1 MQPHP
6 NFVMNPA
13 PIQRI
18 RRGLPAA
25 LLLLSSLAHA
35 QQAPAPSPARPAE
48 EAHTLD
54 VFTVQ
59 ENQARAYGSS
69 NLASATRMN
78 TPVEN
83 VPQSISVIN
92 EALLKDMAAYT
103 YEQAVRYTPG
113 VTQRQNVQNGS
124 VIRGFIVFNRF
135 RNGFLVPGF
144 ETDMVNLDRIEIIKG
159 PSASIAGSSESGGYV
174 NFITKK
180 PQMKESIVAT
190 ATMGSRSFLRGTVDA
205 TGPIEGTNMAYRLNA
220 IHLTTDSW
228 RDNEK
233 IRKTAVYP
241 SFLWQATKKTQV
253 SVDLEYFDGLTPG
266 GFSTPYIAPVNTV
279 NQTGTTSTSQAV
291 VIPLGVTPKF
301 RLGQWAPMSVN
312 TSGEVGMGSR
322 AELYSLFVTVS
333 HQFNDIFAAR
343 QAVSYFDSKTSLYR
357 GAVANFFAY
366 NSNGEIFFERNAN
379 RSTGEA
385 QILRAQ
391 GDVVGTKKWLDDKLG
406 TTVLV
411 GYDIGRNDGA
421 NTSSTGQMEAYV
433 ISSPVYGLP
442 LRTPLVKTVD
452 NTNKGGSF
460 GYFANAQ
467 ISGFNDRIIATGGL
481 RRDQGKAS
489 WTRNNFTGVYS
500 NVKKT
505 ARVESPMYGITV
517 KPLKWLS
524 AYAVYSEAGAA
535 SRQVAIFPGIPLT
548 DPRQILQT
556 VTPLTTNDEFGA
568 KISLLDG
575 AFAVNVAH
583 FEIMQVDNVR
593 SNTSNDIINVPGGSQ
608 NIIESGNI
616 AKGWEVEF
624 SGSVTR
630 NFAMVGGYAFT
641 ETQAPGFKEG
651 GRAPR
656 EIRGMPKH
664 KVQAFAKYDFVG
676 TKATGFSI
684 RGGVVYQTSVWGIA
698 ENTYRVKGAT
708 RWDVGL
714 NYRRNN
720 WDFALTCENLTDV
733 IFPQSTIAPGS
744 NTVDAPRT
752 VYFGATLKY

>member
-1 MQPHP
+1 VQPHP

>member
-1 MQPHP
+1 
-6 NFVMNPA
+6 MNPA
-13 PIQRI
+13 PILRI
-18 RRGLPAA
+18 RYIVPALTLYLAA
-25 LLLLSSLAHA
+25 LAQAQLAPGPSSAK
-35 QQAPAPSPARPAE
+35 SSE
-48 EAHTLD
+48 ESAIALD
-54 VFTVQ
+54 VFTVR
-59 ENQARAYGSS
+59 ENKTRAYGSS
-69 NLASATRMN
+69 NLASATRLN
-78 TPVEN
+78 TPAEN

-92 EALLKDMAAYT
+92 ETLLKDMAAYS

-124 VIRGFIVFNRF
+124 VIRGFIVSNRY

-144 ETDMVNLDRIEIIKG
+144 ETDMINVDRIEIIKG

-180 PQMKESIVAT
+180 PQNKESIIAS

-205 TGPIEGTNMAYRLNA
+205 TGPIQGTNMAYRLNA

-233 IRKTAVYP
+233 IRKTALYP
-241 SFLWQATKKTQV
+241 SFLWQATSKTQV
-253 SVDLEYFDGLTPG
+253 SIDLEYFDGLTPG

-279 NQTGTTSTSQAV
+279 NQTGTTSTAQAV
-291 VIPLGVTPKF
+291 VIPPGVTPKF
-301 RLGQWAPMSVN
+301 RLGQWASMFIN

-322 AELYSLFVTVS
+322 ADLYSLFATIT

-357 GAVANFFAY
+357 SAVANFFAY
-366 NSNGEIFFERNAN
+366 NNNGEIFFERNAN
-379 RSTGEA
+379 RGTGEA

-411 GYDIGRNDGA
+411 GYDVGRTDGA
-421 NTSSTGQMEAYV
+421 NTNSTGQMEAFV

-442 LRTPLVKTVD
+442 LRTPLTKTVD

-467 ISGFNDRIIATGGL
+467 LSGFNDRIVATGGL

-489 WTRNNFTGVYS
+489 WTRNNFTNTYS
-500 NVKKT
+500 NVRKT
-505 ARVESPMYGITV
+505 ARVESPMYGLTV
-517 KPLKWLS
+517 KPLKWLA

-535 SRQVAIFPGIPLT
+535 SRQVAIFPNIPLT
-548 DPRQILQT
+548 DPRQILRT
-556 VTPLTTNDEFGA
+556 VTPLTTNDEFGL
-568 KISLLDG
+568 KVSLLDG
-575 AFAVNVAH
+575 AFAINVAH
-583 FEIMQVDNVR
+583 FEILQVDNVR
-593 SNTSNDIINVPGGSQ
+593 NNTSNDIINVPGGSQ
-608 NIIESGNI
+608 NIIESGNT

-630 NFAMVGGYAFT
+630 QFALVGGYAFT
-641 ETQAPGFKEG
+641 ETKAPGFKAD
-651 GRAPR
+651 GRSNR

-664 KVQAFAKYDFVG
+664 KVQAFAKYDITG
-676 TKATGFSI
+676 SKAAGFSI
-684 RGGVVYQTSVWGIA
+684 RGGVVYQTAVWGIA
-698 ENTYRVKGAT
+698 ENTYRVAGAT

-752 VYFGATLKY
+752 VYFGTTLKY

>member
-1 MQPHP
+1 
-6 NFVMNPA
+6 
-13 PIQRI
+13 
-18 RRGLPAA
+18 
-25 LLLLSSLAHA
+25 
-35 QQAPAPSPARPAE
+35 
-48 EAHTLD
+48 
-54 VFTVQ
+54 
-59 ENQARAYGSS
+59 
-69 NLASATRMN
+69 
-78 TPVEN
+78 
-83 VPQSISVIN
+83 
-92 EALLKDMAAYT
+92 
-103 YEQAVRYTPG
+103 
-113 VTQRQNVQNGS
+113 
-124 VIRGFIVFNRF
+124 IRGFIVSNRY

-144 ETDMVNLDRIEIIKG
+144 ETDMINVDRIEIIKG

-180 PQMKESIVAT
+180 PQMKESIVGT

-220 IHLTTDSW
+220 IHLTADSW

-241 SFLWQATKKTQV
+241 SFLWQPTKKTQV
-253 SVDLEYFDGLTPG
+253 TVDLEYFDGLTPG

-291 VIPLGVTPKF
+291 VIPAGVVPKF

-312 TSGEVGMGSR
+312 TSGEVGMGNR
-322 AELYSLFVTVS
+322 AELYSVFATVS

-343 QAVSYFDSKTSLYR
+343 QAVYYFDSKTSAYR
-357 GAVANFFAY
+357 GVVANFFAY
-366 NSNGEIFFERNAN
+366 NSNGEIFYERNATRN
-379 RSTGEA
+379 TGEA

-391 GDVVGTKKWLDDKLG
+391 GDIVGTKKWLDEKLG

-411 GYDIGRNDGA
+411 GYDIGRTDSVSTTA
-421 NTSSTGQMEAYV
+421 TGQMEAFV

-442 LRTPLVKTVD
+442 LRTPMVKTVD
-452 NTNKGGSF
+452 NTGKGGSF

-467 ISGFNDRIIATGGL
+467 LSGFNDRIVVTGGM

-489 WTRNNFTGVYS
+489 WTRNNFTGAYS
-500 NVKKT
+500 NVPKT
-505 ARVESPMYGITV
+505 ATVESPMYGLTV
-517 KPLKWLS
+517 KPLKWL
-524 AYAVYSEAGAA
+524 AGYIVYSEAGAA
-535 SRQVAIFPGIPLT
+535 SRQVAIFPNIPLT
-548 DPRQILQT
+548 DSRQILRT
-556 VTPLTTNDEFGA
+556 VTPLTTIDEFGVKA
-568 KISLLDG
+568 SLLDG

-583 FEIMQVDNVR
+583 FEIVQVDNVR
-593 SNTSNDIINVPGGSQ
+593 NNTSNDIINVPGGSQ
-608 NIIESGNI
+608 NIIESGNT

-630 NFAMVGGYAFT
+630 QFALVGGYAYT
-641 ETQAPGFKEG
+641 ETQAPGFKED
-651 GRAPR
+651 GRSPR

-664 KVQAFAKYDFVG
+664 KVQAFAKYDIMG
-676 TKATGFSI
+676 SKAAGFSI
-684 RGGVVYQTSVWGIA
+684 RGGVVYQTAVWGIA
-698 ENTYRVKGAT
+698 ENTYRVAGAT

>member
-1 MQPHP
+1 METTPT
-6 NFVMNPA
+6 
-13 PIQRI
+13 QRI
-18 RRGLPAA
+18 VRGLPTA
-25 LLLLSSLAHA
+25 LLMLGYSALA
-35 QQAPAPSPARPAE
+35 QQAPAPSATKGSE
-48 EAHTLD
+48 EAVSLD
-54 VFTVQ
+54 VFTVK
-59 ENQARAYGSS
+59 ENRARAYGSS

-78 TPVEN
+78 TPAEN

-92 EALLKDMAAYT
+92 EALLNDMAAYS

-124 VIRGFIVFNRF
+124 VIRGFIVSNRY

-144 ETDMVNLDRIEIIKG
+144 ETDMINLDRIEIIKG

-180 PQMKESIVAT
+180 PQTKESIVAS

-205 TGPIEGTNMAYRLNA
+205 TGPIKGTDMSYRLNA
-220 IHLTTDSW
+220 IHLTSDSW

-233 IRKTAVYP
+233 IRKSALYP
-241 SFLWQATKKTQV
+241 SFLWQVTKKTQV
-253 SVDLEYFDGLTPG
+253 SVDVEYFDGLTPG

-291 VIPLGVTPKF
+291 VIPAGVTPKF

-312 TSGEVGMGSR
+312 TSGEVGMGNM
-322 AELYSLFVTVS
+322 AQLYSLFATIT
-333 HQFNDIFAAR
+333 HQFNDVFSAR
-343 QAVSYFDSKTSLYR
+343 QAVSYFDSNTSAYR
-357 GAVANFFAY
+357 GTVANFFAY
-366 NSNGEIFFERNAN
+366 NNNGEIFYERNAT
-379 RSTGEA
+379 RLTGVA
-385 QILRAQ
+385 QIMRAQ
-391 GDVVGTKKWLDDKLG
+391 GDVVGTKKWFQDQLG
-406 TTVLV
+406 ATVLV
-411 GYDIGRNDGA
+411 GYDVGRTDGVSTTA
-421 NTSSTGQMEAYV
+421 TGQMEAFV

-442 LRTPLVKTVD
+442 LRTPMIKTVD
-452 NTNKGGSF
+452 NTSKGGSF

-467 ISGFNDRIIATGGL
+467 ISGFLDRVILTGGL

-489 WTRNNFTGVYS
+489 WTRNNFTGALT
-500 NVKKT
+500 NVRKT
-505 ARVESPMYGITV
+505 DRVESPMYGMTV
-517 KPLKWLS
+517 KPLKGLS

-535 SRQVAIFPGIPLT
+535 SRQVAIYPGIPLT
-548 DPRQILQT
+548 DPRQILKT
-556 VTPLTTNDEFGA
+556 ATPLTTNNEFGA

-575 AFAVNVAH
+575 AFAINVAH
-583 FEIMQVDNVR
+583 FEIIQVDNVR
-593 SNTSNDIINVPGGSQ
+593 ANTSNDIINVPGGSI
-608 NIIESGNI
+608 NIIESGNT

-624 SGSVTR
+624 SGSLTR
-630 NFAMVGGYAFT
+630 NFAIVGGYAFT
-641 ETQAPGFKEG
+641 ETVAPGFKEG
-651 GRAPR
+651 GKAPR
-656 EIRGMPKH
+656 EIRGMPKN
-664 KVQAFAKYDFVG
+664 KIQAFGKYDFIG

-698 ENTYRVKGAT
+698 ENTYRVPGAT

-720 WDFALTCENLTDV
+720 WDFALTCENLTNV

-752 VYFGATLKY
+752 VYFGTTLKF

>member
-1 MQPHP
+1 
-6 NFVMNPA
+6 MNPA

>member
-1 MQPHP
+1 
-6 NFVMNPA
+6 MNPA
-13 PIQRI
+13 PILRTC
-18 RRGLPAA
+18 RGLPAVA
-25 LLLLSSLAHA
+25 LCLASLAHA
-35 QQAPAPSPARPAE
+35 QQVSTPAAPRSNE
-48 EAHTLD
+48 ESAITLD

-59 ENQARAYGSS
+59 ENPARAYGSS
-69 NLASATRMN
+69 NLASATRLN
-78 TPVEN
+78 TPAEN

-92 EALLKDMAAYT
+92 ETLLKDMAAYS

-124 VIRGFIVFNRF
+124 VIRGFIVSNRY

-144 ETDMVNLDRIEIIKG
+144 ETDMINVDRIEIIKG

-180 PQMKESIVAT
+180 PQLKESITGT
-190 ATMGSRSFLRGTVDA
+190 ATMGSRGFLRGTVDA

-220 IHLTTDSW
+220 IHLSSDSW

-241 SFLWQATKKTQV
+241 SFLWQPTRKTQV

-291 VIPLGVTPKF
+291 VIPAGVTPKF

-312 TSGEVGMGSR
+312 TSGEVGMGNR
-322 AELYSLFVTVS
+322 AELYSVFATIT

-343 QAVSYFDSKTSLYR
+343 QAVSYFDSVTSNYR
-357 GAVANFFAY
+357 GVVANFFAY
-366 NSNGEIFFERNAN
+366 NNNGEIFYERNATRN
-379 RSTGEA
+379 TGEA
-385 QILRAQ
+385 QIMRAQ
-391 GDVVGTKKWLDDKLG
+391 GDVVGTKKWLDDQLG

-411 GYDIGRNDGA
+411 GYDIGRTDSVGTTA
-421 NTSSTGQMEAYV
+421 TGQMEAFV

-442 LRTPLVKTVD
+442 LRTPMIKTVD
-452 NTNKGGSF
+452 NTSKGGSF

-467 ISGFNDRIIATGGL
+467 ISGFHDRIVVTGGL

-489 WTRNNFTGVYS
+489 WTRNNFTGAYT
-500 NVKKT
+500 NVRKT
-505 ARVESPMYGITV
+505 PRVESPMYGITV
-517 KPLKWLS
+517 KPLKWLA

-575 AFAVNVAH
+575 AFAINVSH
-583 FEIMQVDNVR
+583 FEIVQVDNVR
-593 SNTSNDIINVPGGSQ
+593 ANTSNDIINVPGGSQ
-608 NIIESGNI
+608 NIIESGNT

-624 SGSVTR
+624 SGSLNR
-630 NFAMVGGYAFT
+630 NFSLVGGYANT
-641 ETQAPGFKEG
+641 KTQAPGFKED
-651 GRAPR
+651 GRSPR
-656 EIRGMPKH
+656 EIRGMPRH
-664 KVQAFAKYDFVG
+664 KVQAFAKYDFTG
-676 TKATGFSI
+676 TKAAGFSI

-698 ENTYRVKGAT
+698 ENTYKVDGAT

-720 WDFALTCENLTDV
+720 WDFALTCENVTDV